1 MGKDLL
7 VLAFALDPAGHRK
20 IISQWPKI
28 VSDARKAG
36 VTIGPD
42 GSFSGRAV
50 GRVTIASDELRVVI
64 ESKPWWVPLGAIRA
78 ELRALFA

>member
-1 MGKDLL
+1 MNPI

-20 IISQWPKI
+20 IVSRWPQI

-50 GRVTIASDELRVVI
+50 GRVTIASDELRVAI
-64 ESKPWWVPLGAIRA
+64 ESKPWWVSLDAIRS
-78 ELRALFA
+78 ELRKLFA